1 MEQNSLIQ
9 NELKILNQRDLYFL
23 LPFGKTKTKQLLK
36 AGKLPVTKVGND
48 YITTYNLLEEWIR
61 KNIGEEIY
69 F

>member
-1 MEQNSLIQ
+1 MKQNSLIQ
-9 NELKILNQRDLYFL
+9 NEQKVLSQRDLYSI
-23 LPFGKTKTKQLLK
+23 LPFGKTKIKQLLK

-48 YITTYNLLEEWIR
+48 YITTYNLLEEWIE